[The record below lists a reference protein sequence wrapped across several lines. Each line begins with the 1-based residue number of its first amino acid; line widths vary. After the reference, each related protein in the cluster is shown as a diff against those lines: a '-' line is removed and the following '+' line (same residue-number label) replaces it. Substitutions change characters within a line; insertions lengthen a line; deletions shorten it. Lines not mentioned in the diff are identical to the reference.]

1 MRYTLRQLTYF
12 VATGEASSILKASEN
27 IHVSQPSISSAI
39 AHLEQTFGVQL
50 FVRHH
55 AQGMA
60 LTTAGRELFR
70 EARALLAQA
79 ERLEGYAGELAGKVF
94 GSIEVG
100 CFNPLAPII
109 TPELCHEF
117 MRLHPDTDI
126 RVREAHQAELLQLLR
141 QGTIDIALTYDLQ
154 LQGDIQFL
162 PLAGLPPYV
171 LLGADHPMAARKSL
185 DLKDLEREPMILLD
199 LPLSSEYFMSL
210 FREQGLKPMIRARTH
225 LTEVQRALVAG
236 GRGYSLANVRPL
248 NRHALDGKSLCYIR
262 LEGDHPVLTLGI
274 ATLATTQTN
283 PVRKAFISHCRNC
296 VSDHSIPGMT
306 PGFD

>member
-39 AHLEQTFGVQL
+39 AQLEQAFGVQL

-55 AQGMA
+55 AQGMT

-79 ERLEGYAGELAGKVF
+79 ERLQGHAGELAGRVY
-94 GSIEVG
+94 GSVELG

-109 TPELCHEF
+109 TPELCHGF

-126 RVREAHQAELLQLLR
+126 RIREAHQAELLQLLR
-141 QGTIDIALTYDLQ
+141 QGAIDLALTYDLQ

-162 PLAGLPPYV
+162 PLAVLPPYV
-171 LLGADHPMAARKSL
+171 LLGAGHSLAARKSL
-185 DLKDLEREPMILLD
+185 HLGELEKEPMILLD

-210 FREQGLKPMIRARTH
+210 FSQQGLKPLIRARTH
-225 LTEVQRALVAG
+225 LTDVQRALVAC

-248 NRHALDGKSLCYIR
+248 NHHSLDGKALRYIR
-262 LEGDHPVLTLGI
+262 LEGDHSVLTLGI
-274 ATLATTQTN
+274 ATLASIQPN
-283 PVRKAFISHCRNC
+283 PTRKAFVDHCRNR
-296 VSDHSIPGMT
+296 VSDHTIPGMA
-306 PGFD
+306 PDFD

>member
-12 VATGEASSILKASEN
+12 VATGEANSILKASEN

-39 AHLEQTFGVQL
+39 AQLEQAFGVQL

-55 AQGMA
+55 AQGMT

-79 ERLEGYAGELAGKVF
+79 ERLQGHAGELAGRVY

-109 TPELCHEF
+109 TPELCHGF

-126 RVREAHQAELLQLLR
+126 RVREAHQAELMQLLR
-141 QGTIDIALTYDLQ
+141 QGAIDLALTYDLQ

-171 LLGADHPMAARKSL
+171 LLGAGHSLAARKSL
-185 DLKDLEREPMILLD
+185 DLGELEKEPMILLD

-210 FREQGLKPMIRARTH
+210 FSQQGLKPLIRARTN
-225 LTEVQRALVAG
+225 LTDVQRALVACG
-236 GRGYSLANVRPL
+236 SGYSLANVRPL
-248 NRHALDGKSLCYIR
+248 NHHSLDGKALRYIR
-262 LEGDHPVLTLGI
+262 LEGDHSVLTLGI
-274 ATLATTQTN
+274 ATLASIQPN
-283 PVRKAFISHCRNC
+283 PTRKAFVDHCRNC
-296 VSDHSIPGMT
+296 VSDHTIPGMA
-306 PGFD
+306 PDFD